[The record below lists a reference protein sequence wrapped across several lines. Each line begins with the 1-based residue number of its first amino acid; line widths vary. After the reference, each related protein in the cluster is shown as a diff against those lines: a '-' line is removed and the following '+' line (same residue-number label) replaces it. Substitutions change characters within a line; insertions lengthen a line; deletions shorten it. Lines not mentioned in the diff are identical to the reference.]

1 MFARV
6 RLRPTIA
13 LSLIVLVLFPVI
25 CNFALS
31 RPLPLDQLH
40 QLWDS
45 HMFNGTSEI
54 YSDGDRTIYHAE
66 DSYQWA
72 NGFLSLASLTKEGIA
87 VGDLRETSMLGWLR
101 RGGWILEGGLLAK
114 IESEESNL
122 ELYGKR
128 VVRAEPVSI
137 LNLHGDKNRE
147 HSVEFFLLRR
157 KKQDSKATLLKK
169 WIFSGEE
176 ILLDAAIP
184 LGDVKGIL
192 RNYIERKSV
201 TLAIVGLNRPFEERV
216 DISQ

>member
-25 CNFALS
+25 CNFRLS
-31 RPLPLDQLH
+31 PPLPFDQLN

-66 DSYQWA
+66 ESYQWA
-72 NGFLSLASLTKEGIA
+72 AGMPSSAWLTKEGIA

-101 RGGWILEGGLLAK
+101 RGGWIFEGGLLAK
-114 IESEESNL
+114 IESEESTL

-128 VVRAEPVSI
+128 VVRADPVSI

-147 HSVEFFLLRR
+147 HSVEFFLG
-157 KKQDSKATLLKK
+157 LLH
-169 WIFSGEE
+169 I
-176 ILLDAAIP
+176 
-184 LGDVKGIL
+184 
-192 RNYIERKSV
+192 
-201 TLAIVGLNRPFEERV
+201 
-216 DISQ
+216 